1 MLKIA
6 LYSSIILLLIMQ
18 ACSTK
23 LDVNTKN
30 ARELIVVYGFLD
42 ANKTTQYIRINK
54 AILGKDNEEI
64 DALSKD
70 PNANLY
76 GAGELDAYVQRGEL
90 VVKTNGA
97 TDTIYKEK
105 YTLTQTFY
113 ARSSDGAFNLVF
125 TGADSS
131 RFKGNGVYQFSFASA
146 PINDKKMRESVYKL
160 VATVKDKNIIATAI
174 TPLIYS
180 VDTYDSSSISLSTL
194 SSEFYNN
201 QWFTNGIQLFN
212 SNTSSDLAGSRAI
225 KFSTVPSV
233 NAHKYQIFYRQH
245 ITDYSNIDTSI
256 GTKRNYYVDIDCG
269 YYLPEYYIDKNTKKY
284 TLNLNIEPTVGSITG
299 LNIATELS
307 NIMKQK
313 AYAPARKLGIAS
325 IVVYAIGE
333 ELKTYLDVNNANYG
347 LNIDKPN
354 YSNVSVSYKNE
365 NIVKQGLGIFS
376 CYTSGV
382 KFYYDVNSTVNNV
395 YTKKTYRSNTFFL
408 NLYSY
413 QKIGLAAIN
422 LPYNF
427 KYYYKYTNTT
437 VPYNYIYKY

>member
-1 MLKIA
+1 MQKIA
-6 LYSSIILLLIMQ
+6 LYISIILLLTVQ

-30 ARELIVVYGFLD
+30 ARELVVVYGFLD

-54 AILGKDNEEI
+54 GILGKDNEEI
-64 DALSKD
+64 NALSKD
-70 PNANLY
+70 PSANLY
-76 GAGELDAYVQRGEL
+76 GAGEIDAYVQRGEL
-90 VVKTNGA
+90 VVKSGV
-97 TDTIYKEK
+97 TDTVYKEK
-105 YTLTQTFY
+105 YTLTETFY
-113 ARSSDGAFNLVF
+113 PRNSDGAFNLVF

-160 VATVKDKNIIATAI
+160 VATVKAKNITATAI

-194 SSEFYNN
+194 SSEFNNN
-201 QWFTNGIQLFN
+201 QWFTNGIQLFT
-212 SNTSSDLAGSRAI
+212 SNTSSDLAGTRAM

-233 NAHKYQIFYRQH
+233 NAYKYQVFYRQH
-245 ITDYSNIDTSI
+245 ITDYNNADSSLATS
-256 GTKRNYYVDIDCG
+256 KRSYYVDIDCG
-269 YYLPEYYIDKNTKKY
+269 YYLPEYYIDKYTKKY
-284 TLNLNIEPTVGSITG
+284 TLNLTIEPTVNSITG
-299 LNIATELS
+299 AYIATELS
-307 NIMKQK
+307 NAMKLQP
-313 AYAPARKLGIAS
+313 YAASRKLGIAS

-354 YSNVSVSYKNE
+354 YSNVTVNYANE
-365 NIVKQGLGIFS
+365 NITKQGLGIFS

-382 KFYYDVNSTVNNV
+382 KFYYDVNSTINNV
-395 YTKKTYRSNTFFL
+395 YTKKTYRSNTFYL

-413 QKIGLAAIN
+413 KKIGMAAIN
-422 LPYNF
+422 TPYNF
-427 KYYYKYTNTT
+427 KYYYTYTTTT
-437 VPYNYIYKY
+437 VPYHYTYNY

>member
-1 MLKIA
+1 MQKIA
-6 LYSSIILLLIMQ
+6 LYISIILLLTVQ

-30 ARELIVVYGFLD
+30 ARELVVVYGFLD

-54 AILGKDNEEI
+54 GILGKDNEEI
-64 DALSKD
+64 NALSKD
-70 PNANLY
+70 PSANLY

-90 VVKTNGA
+90 VVKSGV
-97 TDTIYKEK
+97 TDTVYKEK
-105 YTLTQTFY
+105 YTLTETFY
-113 ARSSDGAFNLVF
+113 PRNSDGAFNLVF

-160 VATVKDKNIIATAI
+160 VATVKAKNITATAI

-194 SSEFYNN
+194 SSEFNNN
-201 QWFTNGIQLFN
+201 QWFTNGIQLFT
-212 SNTSSDLAGSRAI
+212 SNTSSDLAGTRAM

-233 NAHKYQIFYRQH
+233 NAYKYQVFYRQH
-245 ITDYSNIDTSI
+245 ITDYNNADSSLATS
-256 GTKRNYYVDIDCG
+256 KRNYYVDIDCG

-284 TLNLNIEPTVGSITG
+284 TLNLNIEPTVNSITG
-299 LNIATELS
+299 AYIATELS
-307 NIMKQK
+307 NAMKLQP
-313 AYAPARKLGIAS
+313 YAASRKLGIAS

-354 YSNVSVSYKNE
+354 YSNVTVKYDDE
-365 NIVKQGLGIFS
+365 NITKQGLGIFS

-382 KFYYDVNSTVNNV
+382 KFYYDVNSTINNV
-395 YTKKTYRSNTFFL
+395 YTKKTYRSNTFYL

-413 QKIGLAAIN
+413 KKIGLAAIN
-422 LPYNF
+422 APYNF
-427 KYYYKYTNTT
+427 KYYYTYTNST
-437 VPYNYIYKY
+437 VPYHYTYNY